1 MNYRAKLNGR
11 VLADFDKIG
20 ADVEQISPGVYSV
33 LQGGKS
39 FLVYASGQSAAY
51 EVNIN
56 GHTFSIEL
64 EDPRDAASS
73 SNSSEL
79 SGKVDVKSAMP
90 GKVIRLLVSVGD
102 MVEDGQSLV
111 VVEAMKMQN
120 DLKSPKS
127 GCVKKVN
134 TSEGSTVQAGQVLV
148 VLE

>member
-11 VLADFDKIG
+11 VLADFDKTG
-20 ADVEQISPGVYSV
+20 AEVEQISPGVYSV

-39 FLVYASGQSAAY
+39 FLVHASGQIGAY

-56 GHTFSIEL
+56 GYTFSIEL
-64 EDPRDAASS
+64 EDPRDAAAS

-102 MVEDGQSLV
+102 MVEAGQSLV

-120 DLKSPKS
+120 DLKSPKT

>member
-11 VLADFDKIG
+11 VLADFDKTG
-20 ADVEQISPGVYSV
+20 AEVEQISSGVYSV

-39 FLVYASGQSAAY
+39 FLVHASGQNGAY

-56 GHTFSIEL
+56 GYTFSIEL

-90 GKVIRLLVSVGD
+90 GKVVRVLVSVGD
-102 MVEDGQSLV
+102 MVEAGQSLV

-120 DLKSPKS
+120 DLKSPKT